1 VRLDDIQFALRQQLA
16 EDERQLN
23 LIHKKQ
29 NELRPAYM
37 QYNDLVRE
45 EKTRDTRRRRVIAAL
60 GADNFETLDK
70 SMRAGKNIAKTLG
83 TVTADDLPLW
93 EVMYAIVEQKPRIQV
108 VELQLTLEYLG
119 RKTSRQSIESA
130 LATHKND
137 FETKIRGREKFVSL
151 KEV

>member
-1 VRLDDIQFALRQQLA
+1 MRLDDIQFALRQQLA